1 MPARFVQDV
10 KFNSGLASAL
20 DLCCKLSR
28 ARFRFHGNLQF
39 LLSLLCAHW
48 PFRFIRLFVVRIPV
62 PLLFLLLVLFVF
74 PIPLLLRLLRVLLLV
89 LPLLL
94 LLFLL
99 FLLLLLRLPT
109 YLIVLILLPHENLAI
124 SRLRLL
130 RLLAVLIP
138 ILLLLFIL
146 LLFFLFLFLPLL
158 LVRRFL
164 FSFHALPQHC
174 LRASL
179 PRGGGILLSVGHLLR
194 VLPELPDCG
203 FLLLH
208 LFRLLCRWLHLRL
221 PLLLATIAL
230 VCVRP
235 LLLLLG
241 RQGE

>member
-99 FLLLLLRLPT
+99 LLPLLCPLLGVLLR
-109 YLIVLILLPHENLAI
+109 
-124 SRLRLL
+124 RL
-130 RLLAVLIP
+130 VGGNS
-138 ILLLLFIL
+138 LLLFL
-146 LLFFLFLFLPLL
+146 TLFLFRHRFVLLRGREGVEGPLNHAPPLL
-158 LVRRFL
+158 GAIWQLVQKLRTMLTAGQLDFATLLGARIEEDL
-164 FSFHALPQHC
+164 ASI
-174 LRASL
+174 LRARAPSL
-179 PRGGGILLSVGHLLR
+179 AAH
-194 VLPELPDCG
+194 PEQSRA
-203 FLLLH
+203 F
-208 LFRLLCRWLHLRL
+208 
-221 PLLLATIAL
+221 
-230 VCVRP
+230 
-235 LLLLLG
+235 
-241 RQGE
+241 